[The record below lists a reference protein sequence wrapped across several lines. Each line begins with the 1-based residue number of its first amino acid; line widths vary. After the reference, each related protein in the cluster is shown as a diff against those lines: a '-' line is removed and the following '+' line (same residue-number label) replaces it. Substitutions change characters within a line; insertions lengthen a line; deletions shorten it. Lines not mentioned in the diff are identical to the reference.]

1 MTDYIIEALIRTSI
15 IITILKIVII
25 IDVLINYN
33 YYFKYSNFDN
43 LKICNKIYRI

>member
-15 IITILKIVII
+15 IIT
-25 IDVLINYN
+25 N
-33 YYFKYSNFDN
+33 FKYSNFDN